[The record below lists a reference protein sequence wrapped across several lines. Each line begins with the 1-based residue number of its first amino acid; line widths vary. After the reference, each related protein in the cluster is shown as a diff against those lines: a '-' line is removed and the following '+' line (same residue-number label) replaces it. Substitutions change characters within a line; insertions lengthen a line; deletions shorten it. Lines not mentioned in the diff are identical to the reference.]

1 MAANSIDIL
10 DSVEFML
17 NHNDAMQD
25 VAAALQAVNQA
36 IAFHTPLNTLKPMQV
51 YELPVCYRSTNA
63 RTTAFNLYFER
74 NPQIQN
80 QFTQAEWDEEVAAYG
95 IVANAVCRV
104 NQRKSFIYIGVMP
117 NPVFSHSFTFKLYGD
132 DSPEARAAHYARDV
146 EWHEFIL
153 LLDNRK
159 AHSPSP
165 LVTF

>member
-1 MAANSIDIL
+1 MAANLVDIL

-36 IAFHTPLNTLKPMQV
+36 IAFYTPLNNLKPMQV

-63 RTTAFNLYFER
+63 RATAFRLYLER
-74 NPQIQN
+74 NPQIRD
-80 QFTQAEWDEEVAAYG
+80 QFTQAEWDEEIAAYG
-95 IVANAVCRV
+95 IIANAVRSV
-104 NQRKSFIYIGVMP
+104 KQRMSFIYIGVMP
-117 NPVFSHSFTFKLYGD
+117 SPVFSHSFTFKLYGD
-132 DSPEARAAHYARDV
+132 DSPEARAAHYARNV

-159 AHSPSP
+159 ALLPSS
-165 LVTF
+165 LITF

>member
-1 MAANSIDIL
+1 MAANSVDIL
-10 DSVEFML
+10 DSVEFVL

-51 YELPVCYRSTNA
+51 YELPVCYRNANA
-63 RTTAFNLYFER
+63 RTTAFNLYLER
-74 NPQIQN
+74 NPQIKD
-80 QFTQAEWDEEVAAYG
+80 QFTQAEWDEEIAAYG
-95 IVANAVCRV
+95 TMVNAVRSV

-132 DSPEARAAHYARDV
+132 DSPAARAAHYARNV

-159 AHSPSP
+159 VHSPSS